1 MFITNLFEMNEPKK
15 LISKCRFAGGR
26 SDPGE
31 VQLARSAEETEFL
44 IWHQSARMPTARS
57 VCHETYYFGDSE
69 NIVSQLSEEEEQV
82 AEESF
87 SVFYRPI
94 EFYNILES
102 RASENIDDTYEESI
116 NYWVQLSVS
125 ISRPLDDG
133 PQTLSIFP
141 LYILLAR
148 PVPTPSWEMQRSSCY
163 RFKQACKLTASNGA
177 QTAGSWQAR
186 FILPDINKLSTEF
199 KSGSLAILLVHF
211 ADVLNQTEIDLTED
225 LVVSPSN
232 EGYCL
237 MGNSPIDFIQF
248 SRENLPIGER
258 AEFTSTVSLK
268 SCYTKLSS
276 SCGEKRLSFPFPS
289 NFEVMQVP
297 ITITAEELGAKDLS
311 PSDLHSY
318 SNMSTD
324 KLPEVLRPRT
334 GEVSFNYKY
343 YNNMLQRTEVTED
356 YTCPFC
362 YLKCASYKGL
372 QCHLPASHDLFDY
385 EFWVGASGAAADIR
399 L

>member
-1 MFITNLFEMNEPKK
+1 MG
-15 LISKCRFAGGR
+15 A
-26 SDPGE
+26 E
-31 VQLARSAEETEFL
+31 VTLES
-44 IWHQSARMPTARS
+44 
-57 VCHETYYFGDSE
+57 YFGDSE
-69 NIVSQLSEEEEQV
+69 NIVSLLSEEEQQA

-87 SVFYRPI
+87 SVYYRPI

-102 RASENIDDTYEESI
+102 RASDNPSFLKRCLHYKLKDKHKRR
-116 NYWVQLSVS
+116 VQLSVS

-133 PQTLSIFP
+133 PQTPSIFP
-141 LYILLAR
+141 LYVLLAR
-148 PVPTPSWEMQRSSCY
+148 PVPTPNGETQRSSCY
-163 RFKQACKLTASNGA
+163 RFKRACKWTASNGA

-211 ADVLNQTEIDLTED
+211 ADIINQTEIDLTED
-225 LVVSPSN
+225 HVVSRSN

-237 MGNSPIDFIQF
+237 MANSPIDFIHF
-248 SRENLPIGER
+248 SRENSPKISPGER
-258 AEFTSTVSLK
+258 AEFISNVSLK
-268 SCYTKLSS
+268 SCYMKLSS
-276 SCGEKRLSFPFPS
+276 SDGEKRVSTILKLCILQ
-289 NFEVMQVP
+289 QVP

-311 PSDLHSY
+311 PLDLHSY
-318 SNMSTD
+318 NNMSTD
-324 KLPEVLRPRT
+324 KLPEVLRQRT

-362 YLKCASYKGL
+362 YLKCASYKVFAFEYKQMHSL
-372 QCHLPASHDLFDY
+372 WNLKKTNVNFHSHRAMRRKKSDRQNQNHEGPLVL
-385 EFWVGASGAAADIR
+385 ESNMRGVPSAAANIR